1 MVRFP
6 SPSLPATVLVVDDDP
21 TNLRLLQHLLSQ
33 QGYNVR
39 VAASGR
45 EALEL
50 MEREL
55 PTAILLDILMPEFD
69 GLETCQALKANPHTR
84 EIPVIFLS
92 ALNETFDKVKAF
104 DIGGA
109 DYVTKPFEVAE
120 LLARIRHQV
129 RLRTLQISLQ
139 EQNDRLNR
147 EIEARCRME
156 EELGLLLLATRA
168 IERAS
173 TVSDA
178 LQAMLRTMGQTIG
191 ASSAQAWQ
199 PDAEGQRLERTTY
212 VICDGNRPPSAVG
225 EDCIPVAKGEGLPGR
240 VWQSR
245 CPEVEDHSGTSGAF
259 GVPVLQREGLMA
271 VLVFCLDESLGEDG
285 DSSENLELVA
295 SVALQLGAALG
306 QKRMESQLK
315 ETEERYRQLVENAAE
330 GIYQATP
337 TGQFLSVNA
346 ALARLYG
353 YDSPEE
359 LVAEIE
365 NIDRQ
370 IYTDPQRRSEF
381 VEQIE
386 REGVVSEF
394 ESLVYRRDRSVLW
407 ISENARAVR
416 DDRGRLLYYE
426 GIVSDITTRKLAQEA
441 LKFQKEQTEQLLS
454 NILPAAIAER
464 LQTGQ
469 GTIADSFDEAS
480 ILFADL
486 VGFTKFAAR
495 KTPKEVVE
503 VLNWIF
509 SQFDRLCER
518 YELEKIKT
526 IGDAYM
532 VAGGVPVPRDD
543 SIEAMADLAL
553 AMQETLKR
561 FCQETG
567 EPLQLRVGIHLG
579 PVVAGAIGL
588 SKFAY
593 DLWGD
598 TVNTASRMES
608 NGLPGRIQVTEV
620 VRDRLQDKFEFE
632 RRGIIYVKGKGDTVA
647 YFLLSR
653 KARDSAVSPSL
664 SKSLEIEALE

>member
-6 SPSLPATVLVVDDDP
+6 SPAQPATILVVDDDP
-21 TNLRLLQHLLSQ
+21 TNRRLLQHLLSQ
-33 QGYNVR
+33 HGYR
-39 VAASGR
+39 VKVASSGR
-45 EALEL
+45 EALETIA
-50 MEREL
+50 EEL
-55 PTAILLDILMPEFD
+55 PDLILLDILMPDVD
-69 GLETCQALKANPHTR
+69 GLETCQALKADPNTR
-84 EIPVIFLS
+84 DVPVIFLS
-92 ALNETFDKVKAF
+92 ALHETFDKVKAF
-104 DIGGA
+104 DVGGA

-129 RLRTLQISLQ
+129 RLRGLQVSLQ
-139 EQNDRLNR
+139 EQNDRLGR

-173 TVSDA
+173 TVEEA
-178 LQAMLRTMGQTIG
+178 LTAALRTIGHTIG
-191 ASSAQAWQ
+191 ASAAQAWQ
-199 PDAEGQRLERTTY
+199 PDAEGTRLERTCR
-212 VICDGNRPPSAVG
+212 VVLDPHRSSVG
-225 EDCIPVAKGEGLPGR
+225 ETDEGDRATVAKGEGLPGR

-245 CPEVEDHSGTSGAF
+245 CPEIDEMNGSGGMLA
-259 GVPVLQREGLMA
+259 VPVLQREGLTA
-271 VLVFCLDESLGEDG
+271 VLLFTDCSMGDG
-285 DSSENLELVA
+285 DCSGNLELVG
-295 SVALQLGAALG
+295 SVALQLGAAIG
-306 QKRMESQLK
+306 QKQMESQLK
-315 ETEERYRQLVENAAE
+315 ETEERYRRLVENAAE
-330 GIYQATP
+330 GIYQSTP
-337 TGQFLSVNA
+337 MGRYLSVNP

-359 LVAEIE
+359 LVAAIE

-370 IYTDPQRRSEF
+370 IYVDPQQRREF

-386 REGVVSEF
+386 REGVVSDF
-394 ESLVYRRDRSVLW
+394 ESLVYRRDRSALW

-416 DDRGRLLYYE
+416 DDRGNLLYYE

-454 NILPAAIAER
+454 NILPTAIAER

-503 VLNWIF
+503 ILNWIF

-518 YELEKIKT
+518 YGLEKIKT

-532 VAGGVPVPRDD
+532 VAGGVPVPRPD

-608 NGLPGRIQVTEV
+608 NGIPGRIQVTEA
-620 VRDRLQDKFEFE
+620 VRDRLQDRFEFE
-632 RRGIIYVKGKGDTVA
+632 RRGKIDVKGKGETIA

-653 KARDSAVSPSL
+653 KVRDSASSSL
-664 SKSLEIEALE
+664 PKTWE